1 LPADLALYNRT
12 FTNLGYIKPADG
24 SEWLQLGG
32 ARLVVRLKDPVS

>member
-1 LPADLALYNRT
+1 
-12 FTNLGYIKPADG
+12 LGYIKAGDG